1 MSARASRERGIT
13 LLIATIAVIALALA
27 GATLLRAVATGTAI
41 GGNLVARQQ
50 ATLAA
55 SAAIEE
61 AAAALFSPG
70 VIETTGDDAAH
81 HYFAARQAGEDPRGV
96 PAVLRTFADYPPG
109 WAAIEVGDG
118 YAARHVVER
127 LCLLPGEAS
136 VANCTLSP
144 PSIEAALGAPP
155 PGEPPRA
162 AQFRVTVRVD
172 GPAGAATFV
181 QAMLAATLP
190 NPRRS
195 WRVLDE

>member
-1 MSARASRERGIT
+1 MSPRAQRERGIT

-27 GATLLRAVATGTAI
+27 GAALLRTVATATAI

-70 VIETTGDDAAH
+70 IIDTTGDDAAH
-81 HYFAARQAGEDPRGV
+81 HYFAARQAGEDRRGI
-96 PAVLRTFADYPPG
+96 PAALRSLRDYPTG
-109 WAAIEVGDG
+109 WTAIDVGDG
-118 YAARHVVER
+118 LDARHVVER

-136 VANCTLSP
+136 AANCTLSP
-144 PSIEAALGAPP
+144 PSVEAALGTPP
-155 PGEPPRA
+155 PGEPPRVP
-162 AQFRVTVRVD
+162 QFRVTVRVD
-172 GPAGAATFV
+172 GPRGAATFV
-181 QAMLAATLP
+181 QTILAATLP
-190 NPRRS
+190 DPRRS